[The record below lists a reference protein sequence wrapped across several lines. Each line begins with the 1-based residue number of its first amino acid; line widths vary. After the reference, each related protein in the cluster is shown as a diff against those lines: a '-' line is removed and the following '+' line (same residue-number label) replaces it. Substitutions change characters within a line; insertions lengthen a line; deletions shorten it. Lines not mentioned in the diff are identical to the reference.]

1 MEHPAS
7 FAYVGEVRTF
17 LTILVV
23 LLMVGTPGVLFAG
36 LIGLVRGSLPLATGS
51 HQR

>member
-1 MEHPAS
+1 VEHPAS
-7 FAYVGEVRTF
+7 FAYVGEMGTF

>member
-1 MEHPAS
+1 VEHPGS

-17 LTILVV
+17 LTILAV

-36 LIGLVRGSLPLATGS
+36 LIGLVCGSLPLATGS

>member
-1 MEHPAS
+1 VEHPAS
-7 FAYVGEVRTF
+7 FAYVGEVGTF